1 MYEIKCLSINKML
14 LCINYYISSYYLAV
28 ADLANCTIIG
38 LSFKIKPLV
47 SFNACKA
54 FSTDGNVT
62 NA

>member
-1 MYEIKCLSINKML
+1 ML
-14 LCINYYISSYYLAV
+14 LCINYYIIYYLAV